1 MGKLGTDDYLA
12 GFSRYDSKKGKKGG
26 KDNKK
31 GGGKK
36 SKKSADKANKKGK
49 KNEKLSASL
58 VERVNAL
65 EHLIAQDEMS
75 KVTTKNLSEA
85 TERMQSVLIELSTRV
100 SSLEKAQKATT
111 TQVKNIAKAQK
122 SMKNDI
128 EAVAGDVADV
138 VEANAEES
146 ET

>member
-12 GFSRYDSKKGKKGG
+12 GFSRYDSKKTKKGG
-26 KDNKK
+26 KGTTK
-31 GGGKK
+31 GGEKK
-36 SKKSADKANKKGK
+36 SKKSVGKVNKKGK
-49 KNEKLSASL
+49 KREKLAVSL
-58 VERVNAL
+58 LERVNTL
-65 EHLIAQDEMS
+65 EHWDELH
-75 KVTTKNLSEA
+75 KVTTKNLLEA
-85 TERMQSVLIELSTRV
+85 TERMQSALLDLSTRV

-128 EAVAGDVADV
+128 ETVVGDVADV
-138 VEANAEES
+138 VEVNAGES